1 MKAVRSLG
9 FGMLLAGV
17 ALAYVVQRT
26 VQEQGIGYGEAVR
39 QLPAR
44 AGAVWAEMRAR
55 GVLALEEGRQAAQ
68 EREQQVQR
76 ALEAAAPSTT
86 GSQT

>member
-1 MKAVRSLG
+1 LG
-9 FGMLLAGV
+9 FGMLLAGI

-26 VQEQGIGYGEAVR
+26 VQEQGVGYGEAVR

-44 AGAVWAEMRAR
+44 ASVLWAEMRAR

-76 ALEAAAPSTT
+76 ALEAAGSSATS
-86 GSQT
+86 SQT